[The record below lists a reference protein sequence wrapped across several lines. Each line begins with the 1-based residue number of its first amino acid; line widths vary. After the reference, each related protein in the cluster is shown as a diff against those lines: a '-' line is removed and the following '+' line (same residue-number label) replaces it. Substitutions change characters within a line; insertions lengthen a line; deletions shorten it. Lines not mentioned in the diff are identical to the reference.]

1 MRITFLLAIKFDKTE
16 TENENR
22 QAEADEPPFHIALIW
37 DGPFIKWAIGVV
49 FYGDACLIVAG
60 VILT

>member
-1 MRITFLLAIKFDKTE
+1 MKICIFFTIEIDGF
-16 TENENR
+16 ENENR
-22 QAEADEPPFHIALIW
+22 QATADEPPFHIALIW